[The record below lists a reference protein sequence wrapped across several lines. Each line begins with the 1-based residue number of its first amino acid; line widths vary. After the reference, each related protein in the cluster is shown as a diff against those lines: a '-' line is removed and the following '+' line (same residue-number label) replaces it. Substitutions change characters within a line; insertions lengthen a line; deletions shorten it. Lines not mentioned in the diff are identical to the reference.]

1 MFRLLMITVVCTS
14 VLHCTQAEAQ
24 LLFGRRH
31 QSVRGA
37 QLQRYDTHRQTEKT
51 ERTYRSY
58 RPSSGLDIRIGIG
71 SYPGYGYYSGF
82 GGYGY
87 LDPYRFDGY
96 GYDPYRYGSFEAP
109 DLLKDP
115 YFRERYRYDSK
126 FPGRYRAP
134 AIPRTSTA
142 GATEDSY
149 RFEMIDAG
157 NRAGSSVLVDS
168 GTISMQLR
176 KATEQLA
183 RGLAVSEYGEAW
195 LEYLG
200 PRQLPA
206 LIARGKTAE
215 LQELMTHYD
224 GVVANPELQYI
235 TATSGFAET
244 RYLLGRSLGNS
255 VSEMESGSIGVAPST
270 VKPVEPTRSESGGKP
285 ETLPAPQ
292 PSVDETPDLNTAT
305 GV

>member
-1 MFRLLMITVVCTS
+1 MFRLVMITVVSAS
-14 VLHCTQAEAQ
+14 VLHCTQADAQ

-31 QSVRGA
+31 QSARGA
-37 QLQRYDTHRQTEKT
+37 QLQRYDTSRQMENG
-51 ERTYRSY
+51 RTRSY
-58 RPSSGLDIRIGIG
+58 RPSSGWDINIGVG

-82 GGYGY
+82 GAYGY

-142 GATEDSY
+142 ATIEDLY
-149 RFEMIDAG
+149 RLKASGTD
-157 NRAGSSVLVDS
+157 RRVGSTVRVDS
-168 GTISMQLR
+168 ARLISQLR
-176 KATEQLA
+176 KATEQLT
-183 RGLAVSEYGEAW
+183 RGLTASEYGEAW

-200 PRQLPA
+200 PDQLPA
-206 LIARGKTAE
+206 LIAQGKMTE

-235 TATSGFAET
+235 MATHGFAET
-244 RYLLGRSLGNS
+244 RFLLRHYLGKPVDDVGSRSLD
-255 VSEMESGSIGVAPST
+255 VVPLT
-270 VKPVEPTRSESGGKP
+270 VEPAVPTRSESAEKP

-292 PSVDETPDLNTAT
+292 PSVDDAPGVNTAD
-305 GV
+305 